1 MTALFAVTDAVIL
14 QPVGDRDSRLVR
26 VWKDDVE
33 RGGGLLFPISYPEY
47 LVWKD
52 EATGFDPSRRA
63 ARHDPMAVPRADW
76 ESNVND
82 PDRRLAAER
91 PRETGEAYRQEQ
103 LLTWEQAFAAG
114 AAVAG
119 GKGWNLARLAR
130 YGFEV
135 PRGGV
140 VAASVY
146 AELFRAPDIAA
157 LAAPLAAVTP
167 DEVGGA
173 DVQARLAALRDL
185 VVRTGL
191 PPAARASVGVFLN
204 RSGLDGRALA
214 VRSSAAA
221 EDGVGASFAGVHESC
236 LGVTGLDAV
245 CEAVSRCFASLW
257 TPRAVAYRRRLG
269 VADDATPCAA
279 VICEMVGGPRDG
291 PVAAGVAF
299 SCDPVTGE
307 RRVVTIELTA
317 GPGDAVV
324 RGTVAPQRYAVRRSG
339 PGTEI
344 ARLDDLG
351 GAPVLAD
358 REIEALAGIVV
369 RVHWA
374 LGDGDTPQDV
384 EWACDGRTFWM
395 LQSRP
400 VTRLPRWTFP
410 GVPTETPTWSDANIR
425 DSLPRPLTVATWSL
439 LDATAQEVAYASAQA
454 AAYPLPC
461 GMQVLRRF
469 GGRPYFDLD
478 SLQWSLYDSIGIP
491 PADANLAL
499 GGFQPEIP
507 VPKGHPL
514 RGRAGLARMR
524 RQLRLARRLWR
535 FDRDA
540 PPRIDA
546 MVARAREGR
555 ATDTSTLSDDALL
568 ARFRN
573 LQSLGVAYQ
582 PVLQLAAT
590 YYGSWV
596 KVLQDVLRLASRREA
611 RSLVTRLLA
620 ASGQVASAEH
630 GYRVREL
637 AEVAAGDP
645 AAVAALR
652 DPDPFA
658 WRALPAGAPFRTAME
673 DYLDRYGHRAVF
685 EAEIA
690 SPRWADDPRYVL
702 DQVRFHLDDPPSRD
716 PRSHA
721 AEVRRRAETDLAAV
735 PALLRPVARWILA
748 RARLGAALRE
758 NAKSGSAATV
768 ALIRQIFV
776 EAGRRMQAAGRIAA
790 ADDVFHLS
798 IFEIEAWLTGEWDG
812 TGAGALVG
820 DRRASL
826 AAQQDLE
833 LPGVIR
839 ESPGAAPAAPARTPR
854 AATTAPDGNAW
865 AGIAAAPGAAEG
877 VACVLRTPHD
887 GGRMRRNDVL
897 VAPSTDPGWT
907 PLFLRASALV
917 TETGGYLSH
926 GAVVAREF
934 GLPAVV
940 NVNDAMRLIGDGDRL
955 RVDGDAGRV
964 FRTDR
969 GRSRSS
975 P

>member
-1 MTALFAVTDAVIL
+1 M
-14 QPVGDRDSRLVR
+14 
-26 VWKDDVE
+26 K
-33 RGGGLLFPISYPEY
+33 
-47 LVWKD
+47 
-52 EATGFDPSRRA
+52 
-63 ARHDPMAVPRADW
+63 
-76 ESNVND
+76 D
-82 PDRRLAAER
+82 PDGRFAAER
-91 PRETGEAYRQEQ
+91 PRESDEAHRQEP
-103 LLTWEQAFAAG
+103 LLTWDQAFAAG

-130 YGFEV
+130 YGFAV

-146 AELFRAPDIAA
+146 AELFRTPDIAA
-157 LAAPLAAVTP
+157 LAAALAAVTP
-167 DEVGGA
+167 DEVGSD

-191 PPAARASVGVFLN
+191 PPDAREALGRFLN
-204 RSGLDGRALA
+204 ETGLDGRPLA

-221 EDGVGASFAGVHESC
+221 EDGAGAAFAGIHESL

-245 CEAVSRCFASLW
+245 CEAASRCFASLW

-269 VADDATPCAA
+269 VADDATPCGV
-279 VICEMVGGPRDG
+279 VICEMVGDPRDG

-307 RRVVTIELTA
+307 RQVVTIEMAA
-317 GPGDAVV
+317 GLGDAVV
-324 RGTVAPQRYAVRRSG
+324 GGTVAPQRYSVRRSG
-339 PGTEI
+339 PDAEVTRVDAAG
-344 ARLDDLG
+344 DD
-351 GAPVLAD
+351 PVLDD
-358 REIEALAGIVV
+358 REIEALAAVVV

-384 EWACDGRTFWM
+384 EWAWDGRTFWM

-410 GVPTETPTWSDANIR
+410 GVPTEAPTWSDANIR

-439 LDATAQEVAYASAQA
+439 LDASAQAVVYASAQVA
-454 AAYPLPC
+454 GYPLPP

-478 SLQWSLYDSIGIP
+478 SLQWSLYDSVGIL
-491 PADANLAL
+491 PAETNHTM

-507 VPKGHPL
+507 VPAGHPL
-514 RGRAGLARMR
+514 LGRAGPARLR
-524 RQLRLARRLWR
+524 RSLRLVRRLRR
-535 FDRDA
+535 FHRDA

-546 MVARAREGR
+546 LIRRFRASR
-555 ATDTSTLSDDALL
+555 ATDLSTLGDDLLL
-568 ARFRN
+568 ARFRD
-573 LQSLGVAYQ
+573 LLALGVDYQ

-590 YYGSWV
+590 YYGLWV
-596 KVLQDVLRLASRREA
+596 KLLTDVLGLVAGDDA
-611 RSLVTRLLA
+611 RPLVGRLLA
-620 ASGQVASAEH
+620 ASGEVSSAEH

-637 AEVAAGDP
+637 ADGAAGDP

-658 WRALPAGAPFRTAME
+658 WRRLPADAPFRIAME

-685 EAEIA
+685 EMEIA
-690 SPRWADDPRYVL
+690 GPRWADDPRYVL
-702 DQVRFHLDDPPSRD
+702 EQVRFHLDHPPARD
-716 PRSHA
+716 PRSRA
-721 AEVRRRAETDLAAV
+721 AEVRRRAETDLAA
-735 PALLRPVARWILA
+735 ASAWLRPIARRMLA
-748 RARLGAALRE
+748 RARRGAALRE
-758 NAKSGSAATV
+758 NAKSGSAAAV
-768 ALIRQIFV
+768 ALVRQLWLDV
-776 EAGRRMQAAGRIAA
+776 GRRMQAAGCIDAA
-790 ADDVFHLS
+790 REAFHLS
-798 IFEIEAWLTGEWDG
+798 IFEIEAWLTGAWDG
-812 TGAGALVG
+812 TGARALVG
-820 DRRASL
+820 DRQATL
-826 AAQQDLE
+826 AAQQEME
-833 LPGVIR
+833 LPGVIE
-839 ESPGAAPAAPARTPR
+839 ESPSAAPGARPREAAPAAPAPEG
-854 AATTAPDGNAW
+854 DAW
-865 AGIAAAPGAAEG
+865 TGVAAAPGAAEG

-887 GGRMRRNDVL
+887 GGRMRRHDVL

-940 NVNDAMRLIGDGDRL
+940 NVRDAMRLIADGDRL

-964 FRTDR
+964 TRTDR
-969 GRSRSS
+969 GRSS